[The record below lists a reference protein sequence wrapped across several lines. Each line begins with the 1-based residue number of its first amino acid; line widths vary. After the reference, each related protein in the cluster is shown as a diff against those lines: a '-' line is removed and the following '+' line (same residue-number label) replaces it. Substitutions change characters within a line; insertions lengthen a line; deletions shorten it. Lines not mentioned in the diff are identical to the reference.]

1 MPKPNQNMTVE
12 QMKSYV
18 RNHNLN
24 HPDVKLGMRRA
35 QLISGLKKAGHW
47 NEVAKKPRGKSPN
60 VITMK
65 TKPDR
70 AEIRRYL
77 REGYKFDG
85 KSFRKS

>member
-18 RNHNLN
+18 RSHNLN

-47 NEVAKKPRGKSPN
+47 DEVPKKPRGK
-60 VITMK
+60 VITLK
-65 TKPDR
+65 SKPDK
-70 AEIRRYL
+70 AEIRRMM

>member
-18 RNHNLN
+18 RSHNLN
-24 HPDVKLGMRRA
+24 HPDVKLGMKRA

-47 NEVAKKPRGKSPN
+47 DEVPKKPSGK
-60 VITMK
+60 VITLK
-65 TKPDR
+65 SKPDK
-70 AEIRRYL
+70 AEIRRMM

>member
-1 MPKPNQNMTVE
+1 
-12 QMKSYV
+12 
-18 RNHNLN
+18 
-24 HPDVKLGMRRA
+24 
-35 QLISGLKKAGHW
+35 
-47 NEVAKKPRGKSPN
+47 
-60 VITMK
+60 MK